1 MAMLFQNLIPVSVHP
16 ARTSCSVTLVAS
28 LQPALYKRHRR
39 MERKFEARVLNMV
52 LVLSSA
58 SQSSLSFS
66 FISTALKTDSMA
78 AQAGKNSGTEPSEP
92 SNANDAQSSSS
103 APPPSSQLKQHTQPE
118 NSPYPYDPQSQQYY
132 QPGNYYFAYDPQT
145 QQYYQQYFQP
155 MHIEQGHPVD
165 YQQEMSGDTM
175 ICRFCA
181 GVCEHHGYSSR
192 AWQLCLLISGI
203 SCLLLGPLA
212 IICCALGCVQVFPTR
227 GKKGK
232 KNNIYTYKR
241 YC

>member
-1 MAMLFQNLIPVSVHP
+1 
-16 ARTSCSVTLVAS
+16 
-28 LQPALYKRHRR
+28 
-39 MERKFEARVLNMV
+39 MERKFEARVLNMF

-58 SQSSLSFS
+58 SQSSLSYS

-78 AQAGKNSGTEPSEP
+78 AQAGKNSGTQPSEP

-145 QQYYQQYFQP
+145 QQYYQPGNYYFAYDPQTQQYYQQYPQP

-165 YQQEMSGDTM
+165 YQQEMSGETM
-175 ICRFCA
+175 MCRFCG
-181 GVCEHHGYSSR
+181 GVCVHHRYSSR

-203 SCLLLGPLA
+203 SCFLLGPLA

-227 GKKGK
+227 GKKK
-232 KNNIYTYKR
+232 KNIYIYTR
-241 YC
+241 INVIAE